1 MADEVENLVLVHL
14 REMRAEFKDVR
25 SELADVRKKL
35 LEHDGRFDAIEKRL
49 GDVYEAS
56 MFAVGVA
63 VMTSRKLDQFTERV
77 DDHEQRITTL
87 EDA

>member
-1 MADEVENLVLVHL
+1 MAEEVENPVLVHL
-14 REMRAEFKDVR
+14 REMRAELQGLRGEVSELR
-25 SELADVRKKL
+25 SEMTDRMECV
-35 LEHDGRFDAIEKRL
+35 EKRL

>member
-1 MADEVENLVLVHL
+1 MAEEVENLVLVHL
-14 REMRAEFKDVR
+14 REMRAELTEIR
-25 SELADVRKKL
+25 QKL
-35 LEHDGRFDAIEKRL
+35 DAHDSRFDAIDKRL

-63 VMTSRKLDQFTERV
+63 VMNSRKLDQFTERV
-77 DDHEQRITTL
+77 DDHEKRITTL

>member
-1 MADEVENLVLVHL
+1 MAEEVENLVLVHL
-14 REMRAEFKDVR
+14 REMRAELQGLRGEVSELR
-25 SELADVRKKL
+25 SEMTDRMERV
-35 LEHDGRFDAIEKRL
+35 EKRL

>member
-1 MADEVENLVLVHL
+1 MADEVDNLVLVHL

-25 SELADVRKKL
+25 TELAGMRETLDSMN
-35 LEHDGRFDAIEKRL
+35 KRL

>member
-1 MADEVENLVLVHL
+1 MAEEVENLVLVHL
-14 REMRAEFKDVR
+14 REMRAELQGLRGDVSELR
-25 SELADVRKKL
+25 SEMTDRMERV
-35 LEHDGRFDAIEKRL
+35 EKRL

>member
-1 MADEVENLVLVHL
+1 MVEETDNLVLVHL
-14 REMRAEFKDVR
+14 REMRGEMQGIR
-25 SELADVRKKL
+25 SEVSELRSEMSERMDRV
-35 LEHDGRFDAIEKRL
+35 EKRL

-77 DDHEQRITTL
+77 DDHERRITTL